1 MCVIA
6 PVMRRAMI
14 AAMNVEPIATQKM
27 QPPQDD
33 LLAVMQGAAFSL
45 QEGDCLAVSSK
56 VVSIWEGRCVSANPR
71 TSGQRD
77 MLAKQEASAWIER
90 EEVSGRHALWTLTQG
105 NLIGSAGID
114 ASNADGHFILW
125 PQDSHASAAR
135 IRAWCCKRYSIRQ
148 LAVIITDS
156 HSKPLRRGVVGLAL
170 GWAGFDPLVDHRNAQ
185 DLFGRTFASEHTN
198 LADALA
204 ASAVL
209 VMGETNESTPLAV
222 LRDVPYLAAQLGK
235 QGEHEPSYT
244 LTPEEDIFAPF
255 WRNAPW
261 KQEAGD
267 RGRGAGDG
275 E

>member
-1 MCVIA
+1 
-6 PVMRRAMI
+6 MRRATIATMI
-14 AAMNVEPIATQKM
+14 VQPIATRCM

-33 LLAVMQGAAFSL
+33 LLAAMEDAAPPL

-56 VVSIWEGRCVSANPR
+56 VVSIWEGRCVAAQPQG
-71 TSGQRD
+71 TQQRD
-77 MLAKQEASAWIER
+77 MLAKQEARAWIER
-90 EEVSGRHALWTLTQG
+90 GEVPGQHALWTLTQG

-125 PQDSHASAAR
+125 PQDPHASAAR
-135 IRAWCCKRYSIRQ
+135 IRAWCCKRYAITQ
-148 LAVIITDS
+148 LAVLITDS

-170 GWAGFDPLVDHRNAQ
+170 GWAGFDPLVDHTQAT

-209 VMGETNESTPLAV
+209 VMGETNERTPLAV

-235 QGEHEPSYT
+235 QGAHEPPYT

-255 WRNAPW
+255 WRSAPW
-261 KQEAGD
+261 KQGAGD
-267 RGRGAGDG
+267 RDRGVG
-275 E
+275 ERC